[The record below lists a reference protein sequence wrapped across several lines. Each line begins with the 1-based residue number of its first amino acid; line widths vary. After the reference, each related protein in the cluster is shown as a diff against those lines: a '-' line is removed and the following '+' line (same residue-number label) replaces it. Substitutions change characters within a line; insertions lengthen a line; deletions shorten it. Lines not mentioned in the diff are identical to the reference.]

1 MKMEKYDHKYLVH
14 VATDWDLYCDF
25 FGGKN
30 LESILD
36 FYNED
41 IHETHQRI
49 EYLIREFGV

>member
-1 MKMEKYDHKYLVH
+1 MKKYDHKYLVH

-41 IHETHQRI
+41 SHETHERI
-49 EYLIREFGV
+49 EYLIKEFGI